1 MTNTATATLDVD
13 PSIAGPLNVPP
24 RVGAFQI
31 IRELGR
37 GGSGVVFEA
46 RNLETAAIV
55 ALKFLRSPEPSRV
68 ARFKEEVR
76 RVASLRHPNLLVPYE
91 LVNSHGFWFFS
102 MQRIYGSD
110 LVSFVRDA
118 ATSTEGLERAHAVF
132 AQLASAVAALH
143 ADGLL
148 HLDLK
153 PGNVLIAEDGQVFVL
168 DFGVSRQ
175 LNTESEPTPSGLAAR
190 AGTPDYWAPEQASSG
205 H

>member
-76 RVASLRHPNLLVPYE
+76 RVAS
-91 LVNSHGFWFFS
+91 
-102 MQRIYGSD
+102 Q
-110 LVSFVRDA
+110 A
-118 ATSTEGLERAHAVF
+118 
-132 AQLASAVAALH
+132 
-143 ADGLL
+143 
-148 HLDLK
+148 
-153 PGNVLIAEDGQVFVL
+153 
-168 DFGVSRQ
+168 
-175 LNTESEPTPSGLAAR
+175 SEPARSLRARELARVLVLLDA
-190 AGTPDYWAPEQASSG
+190 
-205 H
+205 